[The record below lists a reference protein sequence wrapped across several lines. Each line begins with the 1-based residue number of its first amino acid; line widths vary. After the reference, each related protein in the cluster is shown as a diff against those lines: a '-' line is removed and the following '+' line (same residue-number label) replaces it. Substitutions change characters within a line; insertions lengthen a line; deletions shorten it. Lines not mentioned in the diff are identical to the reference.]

1 MHWHWT
7 HSHWTSN
14 CWLNQPCR
22 LQECEPEETDLLL
35 FPPLIADSLKETR
48 KSMTPMRE
56 LYWGMYLWAN
66 FNLKMAWDGERT
78 GEGMCWVSE
87 LLSLKIV
94 HHTKKVSLSPSSS
107 CFSAFCQACRAGS
120 QTGSEQKKSVQTVII
135 PQTAIEP
142 EGLFWH
148 LNLNSNQKQT

>member
-1 MHWHWT
+1 
-7 HSHWTSN
+7 
-14 CWLNQPCR
+14 
-22 LQECEPEETDLLL
+22 
-35 FPPLIADSLKETR
+35 
-48 KSMTPMRE
+48 
-56 LYWGMYLWAN
+56 
-66 FNLKMAWDGERT
+66 
-78 GEGMCWVSE
+78 MCWVSE

-142 EGLFWH
+142 EGLF
-148 LNLNSNQKQT
+148 